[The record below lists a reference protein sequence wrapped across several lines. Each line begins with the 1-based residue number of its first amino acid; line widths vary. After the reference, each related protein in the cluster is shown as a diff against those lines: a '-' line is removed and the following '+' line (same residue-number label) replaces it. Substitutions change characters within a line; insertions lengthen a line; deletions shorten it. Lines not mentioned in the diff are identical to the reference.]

1 MHHVWLLMQE
11 RVGSTWLASTHLQQ
25 HPEVHMLKGG
35 QGEACFGMPFKT
47 RREQAEDACF
57 AQLLAHRSAC
67 KALGARVC
75 GWKAKADFCPTSR
88 CESWLWTHMRPIIL
102 HLYRRD
108 VLRQAVSHVLA
119 SHSNVWTCKASSPTC
134 HAARPPE
141 QMADKMM
148 GVLQYLRRRHLHRCR
163 YLQRHVPKP
172 WHQIAYEDV
181 ADHAR
186 RRAAIATVY
195 NFIGVNASFHS
206 WRDTRRRQ
214 SAEGAPVAS
223 VLGPSEQSRLIALLR
238 GAHALRDILV
248 WNRSGS
254 FPEFRNM
261 SHCDENTSTRM
272 PVQGRR
278 LRPQLE
284 AMGVA
289 WMQRRLASQGRRLSA
304 AATACRS
311 CGVMYCVYVREHIG
325 TPRIIT
331 EAIASAEQLRLRMR
345 PTYPT
350 MLFANDEALA
360 LIRARGKLSLWSAGH
375 RRLMLPDTLLQ
386 LHDASRTGSK
396 GRPSPF
402 AFKIAAMLAT
412 EWEATLFLDADLF
425 VLEPALVHTLLT
437 STLRFADLAA
447 PIVPGRHK
455 MLGLRVAATAPG
467 APVLC
472 SCLMAYR
479 RAALPLLRDAAE
491 RLLAFSEPSMLRQ
504 GDQEYIWL
512 AWTDRF
518 AQEGVRVLPLAEDW
532 YCPTEALRRYY
543 ASVGTRCQA
552 MHQHRINLTRAV
564 LARSAGA
571 VHRRRLSAVSP
582 RETPLSQV
590 FRAAGRCSD
599 ASITINQGGPRTPP
613 SLVHLERWVPV
624 RHTVFRNFDPLYEA
638 NLWMYFDFHAY
649 RQFEST
655 DAAGRLDPTQL
666 PPHLMWYLP
675 NRTLF
680 LSDSIDLARYVGQR
694 DYNPT
699 SPDYR
704 SKLALMHSASRVL
717 TEVDTIVFTH
727 HVDKVQSCGLR
738 CCATDHATATRR
750 YPDYKPRNA
759 SKALD
764 KPWHTVYYTELVA
777 LRDFRP
783 YTCPAHPALWR
794 PQHRPRAPRCPCT
807 HPTVGGKALGVC

>member
-1 MHHVWLLMQE
+1 MHNVWLLMQE

-47 RREQAEDACF
+47 RREQAEEACF

-88 CESWLWTHMRPIIL
+88 CESWLWVHMRPMVL

-108 VLRQAVSHVLA
+108 VLRQALSHVLA
-119 SHSNVWTCKASSPTC
+119 SHSNVWTCKASSPAC

-148 GVLQYLRRRHLHRCR
+148 GVLHYLRRRHLHRCR

-195 NFIGVNASFHS
+195 RFIGVNASFHS

-214 SAEGAPVAS
+214 SAEGAPIAS
-223 VLGPSEQSRLIALLR
+223 SLGPSERARLIALLR
-238 GAHALRDILV
+238 GAHALRDVLV
-248 WNRSGS
+248 WSRSERESS

-261 SHCDENTSTRM
+261 QHCEENASTL
-272 PVQGRR
+272 PVHGR
-278 LRPQLE
+278 QL
-284 AMGVA
+284 
-289 WMQRRLASQGRRLSA
+289 A
-304 AATACRS
+304 AAATLPPLPPPSNSTACRS

-325 TPRIIT
+325 TPRLIT

-375 RRLMLPDTLLQ
+375 RRLTLPDTLLQ
-386 LHDASRTGSK
+386 RRAASRTGS
-396 GRPSPF
+396 RPSPF
-402 AFKIAAMLAT
+402 AFKLAAMLAT

-437 STLRFADLAA
+437 STLRLADLAA
-447 PIVPGRHK
+447 PVVPGRHK
-455 MLGLRVAATAPG
+455 MLGQRVAATAPG

-491 RLLAFSEPSMLRQ
+491 RLLTLSEPSLLRQ

-512 AWTDRF
+512 AWTERF
-518 AQEGVRVLPLAEDW
+518 AQEGVRVLPLPEDW

-552 MHQHRINLTRAV
+552 THQHRSNLTQAV

-571 VHRRRLSAVSP
+571 VHQRRLSTVSS

-599 ASITINQGGPRTPP
+599 PSITINQGGPRTPP

-624 RHTVFRNFDPLYEA
+624 RHTVFRYFDPLYEA
-638 NLWMYFDFHAY
+638 NLWMYFDFLAY
-649 RQFEST
+649 RQFENSSRT
-655 DAAGRLDPTQL
+655 QRLDPTQL
-666 PPHLMWYLP
+666 PPHLLWYLP

-680 LSDSIDLARYVGQR
+680 LSDSIDLARYIGQR

-704 SKLALMHSASRVL
+704 SKLALMHAASRVL

-727 HVDKVQSCGLR
+727 HVDKVQTCGLR

-759 SKALD
+759 SKASQD
-764 KPWHTVYYTELVA
+764 KPWHTVYFTELVA